1 MPTITYFRTEDI
13 TVSGRDNPPANALN
27 SGGAANGLDG
37 TTLTI
42 AADAML
48 KSFDLNDTTN
58 TNFDDDKDAQ
68 QTLADPTQLGFAAG
82 ATVPVDNEW
91 TLILSAGEDLYT
103 AYGVAVGPGESIVG
117 LTFVGETPPRGVELT
132 VIDTR
137 EGAGARDQPDVGY
150 DELTSDE
157 IGGVICFTPGSMI
170 MTACGPR
177 PIQDLRRGDMIV
189 TRDNGL
195 QPLRWSGRS
204 RLSDAQLAAMPQ
216 LAPVRIKAGA
226 FGPGLPARD
235 MHVSPNHRFLVQG
248 WRASILFGTP
258 EVLVRAQALRN
269 DSTIVTDYRAK
280 DVTYIHLMFDQHQ
293 VITADGL
300 ETESFQ
306 PAAGVTDGLDAQVRA
321 ELLTLFPQFKTNDLG
336 ALAKP
341 VRMAVSDADAQTLI
355 PW

>member
-1 MPTITYFRTEDI
+1 MPTITYFQTEDI
-13 TVSGRDNPPANALN
+13 TVSGRDNPPANPLN
-27 SGGAANGLDG
+27 SGGAAKGLDG

-42 AADAML
+42 AADASL
-48 KSFDLNDTTN
+48 QSFDLIDTAD
-58 TNFDDDKDAQ
+58 TNFDDDMDAQ

-82 ATVPVDNEW
+82 TVVPVDNEW
-91 TLILSAGEDLYT
+91 TLILSAGEDLFT
-103 AYGVAVGPGESIVG
+103 AYGVAVGPGENIVG
-117 LTFVGETPPRGVELT
+117 LTFVGDTPPRGVELS
-132 VIDTR
+132 VIDTL
-137 EGAGARDQPDVGY
+137 EGAGLRGQPAVDY
-150 DELTSDE
+150 ADLTPAE
-157 IGGVICFTPGSMI
+157 ISGVICFTPGSMI
-170 MTACGPR
+170 LTAQGPR
-177 PIQDLRRGDMIV
+177 LIQDLRRGDLIV

-204 RLSDAQLAAMPQ
+204 HLNAAQLTALPQ

-235 MHVSPNHRFLVQG
+235 MHVSPNHRFLIQG
-248 WRASILFGTP
+248 WRADILFGTP

-269 DSTIVTDYRAK
+269 DSTIVTDHCAK

-306 PAAGVTDGLDAQVRA
+306 PAADVTDGLDAQVRS
-321 ELLTLFPQFKTNDLG
+321 ELLTLFPQFRTNDLG

-341 VRMAVSDADAQTLI
+341 VRMAVSDADAQTLMS
-355 PW
+355 W